1 MDHNAGSSDQ
11 SFSYQVA
18 TRRNTFRLR
27 RGFWTRC
34 PERRSWKPQEICCA
48 LFCLG
53 GMTRNALT
61 AVPQIKELYNERYT
75 KLRKDSSINSD

>member
-1 MDHNAGSSDQ
+1 MPRATVVEAAGD
-11 SFSYQVA
+11 
-18 TRRNTFRLR
+18 L
-27 RGFWTRC
+27 
-34 PERRSWKPQEICCA
+34 